1 MYNLA
6 VSFYFPII
14 VYCSYKYITQEM
26 CDENVNNS
34 LAALKL
40 ISDWFVTSNLI
51 KKFFTALYGDENVLY
66 FNEAS
71 GYAVFDYNEM
81 GIINIDLN
89 NINLG
94 DKFDEEDSNTIIL
107 IRLLAW
113 HSKTWKTQGT

>member
-1 MYNLA
+1 MSNLA

-14 VYCSYKYITQEM
+14 VYCSYKYIKQEM

-51 KKFFTALYGDENVLY
+51 KKLFTALYGAENVPY
-66 FNEAS
+66 FNESS
-71 GYAVFDYNEM
+71 GDAVFDYNEI

-89 NINLG
+89 NINLEM
-94 DKFDEEDSNTIIL
+94 KWLLLIL
-107 IRLLAW
+107 
-113 HSKTWKTQGT
+113 T